1 MRVFRDTGSGFI
13 LVWVEPDVYPLS
25 RMSHEQI
32 IVTSLLIHLVVRLVL
47 IFVRLNH
54 EKGVSD
60 ELTVV
65 NAATDGA
72 ITMIGME
79 GRIVLEPFE
88 DRINEISH
96 GDLLGFTPNLKCHW
110 VKGKLTTKALGT
122 VVFVFG
128 VGHAI
133 IRTAGYGIAWA
144 HFGNYIDHSLRFTVC
159 TVYWTRIVG
168 FIETG
173 DGFTAK
179 AWFIT
184 YVYHF
189 FRLTIRA
196 TNRW

>member
-1 MRVFRDTGSGFI
+1 MRVFRDTSSGFI

-25 RMSHEQI
+25 RVGHEQI
-32 IVTSLLIHLVVRLVL
+32 IVTSLLVHLVVRLVL
-47 IFVRLNH
+47 IFVSFNH

-65 NAATDGA
+65 NATTDGA

-96 GDLLGFTPNLKCHW
+96 GDLLGFTPDLKCHW

-128 VGHAI
+128 VGHSV

-144 HFGNYIDHSLRFTVC
+144 HFGNYIDHSL
-159 TVYWTRIVG
+159 
-168 FIETG
+168 
-173 DGFTAK
+173 
-179 AWFIT
+179 
-184 YVYHF
+184 
-189 FRLTIRA
+189 
-196 TNRW
+196 